1 MWINCTL
8 CCILTSKQ
16 KKIRDFPPTLKP
28 KEENIKVFRAL
39 KSNCYFSINLKSI
52 LKYIHNQLGCEPLK
66 LNGFVQKCFSMKCH
80 FHDILLSHLRATP
93 CTFRNTY
100 VVYVSKS
107 VSQTFCALQFIPLW
121 KRFFF
126 FFVAQS
132 WLCNCYMIFSKV
144 EDTFFCFVANV
155 RF

>member
-66 LNGFVQKCFSMKCH
+66 LNGFVQNVFQW
-80 FHDILLSHLRATP
+80 
-93 CTFRNTY
+93 NVTY
-100 VVYVSKS
+100 
-107 VSQTFCALQFIPLW
+107 
-121 KRFFF
+121 
-126 FFVAQS
+126 
-132 WLCNCYMIFSKV
+132 M
-144 EDTFFCFVANV
+144 TFFCHIWEQPLVHLEIHMWYMYQNQLARHFVHCNSYHYDFFSFLWHNLDCAIATWYFQRLKTLSFV
-155 RF
+155 LLQKC

>member
-1 MWINCTL
+1 M
-8 CCILTSKQ
+8 
-16 KKIRDFPPTLKP
+16 
-28 KEENIKVFRAL
+28 KVFRAL
-39 KSNCYFSINLKSI
+39 KSNCYFSKTFKKVFDLKSI

-107 VSQTFCALQFIPLW
+107 VSQTFCALQFIPL
-121 KRFFF
+121 
-126 FFVAQS
+126 
-132 WLCNCYMIFSKV
+132 
-144 EDTFFCFVANV
+144 
-155 RF
+155 